1 MSYEDLLDTLRHVD
15 VIVVHGGPASIF
27 EARGLGRLPV
37 CVPRAPE
44 YGEIVDD
51 HQQRFARHLAK
62 EDLILLC
69 EDQGSFD
76 AELDRLLAD
85 PSKARI
91 TEDDGRVQDAM
102 KNLEQLVN
110 NVTTDGRF
118 VRHFQF
124 TDRKA
129 R

>member
-1 MSYEDLLDTLRHVD
+1 MSYEDLLDTLGHAD
-15 VIVVHGGPASIF
+15 VVVVHGGPASIF
-27 EARGLGRLPV
+27 EARGQGRLPV

-51 HQQRFARHLAK
+51 HQQRFAHHLSN
-62 EDLILLC
+62 ESLILLC
-69 EDQGSFD
+69 EDQGTFN

-91 TEDDGRVQDAM
+91 DENEGRVQEAM

-110 NVTTDGRF
+110 DVTTDGSF
-118 VRHFQF
+118 HRHFLF
-124 TDRKA
+124 TDRQA
-129 R
+129 